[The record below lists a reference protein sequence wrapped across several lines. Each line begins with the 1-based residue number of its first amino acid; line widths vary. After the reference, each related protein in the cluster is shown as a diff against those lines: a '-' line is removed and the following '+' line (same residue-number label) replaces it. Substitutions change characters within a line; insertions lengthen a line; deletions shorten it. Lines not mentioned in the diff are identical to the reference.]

1 MIDSEP
7 NQAGDRRTTILF
19 NTTGRDSFPVYLNL
33 LHTLQGRLSTR
44 DPKFTI
50 MVSTQ
55 PLPQTVNED
64 VRRETAISFFVV
76 TAFAFIPTSYVS
88 SLVKEASTK
97 IISSGGM
104 VKEAST
110 KGVLIEY
117 CGGCFTDRGS
127 YDGLIDMFS
136 SQMILAVGVFIG
148 IESSQPNL
156 EVRAKNKSGAGY
168 EKYTQMLKKGVIWI
182 KLRMRDQKRIKN

>member
-50 MVSTQ
+50 TVSTQ
-55 PLPQTVNED
+55 PLPRTVNED
-64 VRRETAISFFVV
+64 VKRETAISFFVAI
-76 TAFAFIPTSYVS
+76 AFAFIPTSYVS

-97 IISSGGM
+97 AKHLQLIS
-104 VKEAST
+104 
-110 KGVLIEY
+110 GVSQFAFWTSIYTWDFLSYLIP
-117 CGGCFTDRGS
+117 GLLSLVVFAAFNVGTLVGS
-127 YDGLIDMFS
+127 NAF
-136 SQMILAVGVFIG
+136 A
-148 IESSQPNL
+148 
-156 EVRAKNKSGAGY
+156 
-168 EKYTQMLKKGVIWI
+168 T
-182 KLRMRDQKRIKN
+182 